1 MPTSS
6 KSVIITGGASGI
18 GLGMV
23 NHFASQ
29 EANLHITILD
39 VTTASFPALESSLS
53 TTYPNTKFSFLTCDV
68 SSWDSISS
76 CFSRVYSQQGRIDI
90 VMANA
95 GISKEGKL
103 IDDDQD
109 AEPSKPNLGTIDV
122 NLTGCIYT
130 VKLAVHYM
138 RRNALASETSA
149 STNRA
154 ANGTSP
160 SPRFRGQI
168 IATASNAGVYAFP
181 VAPVYAAT
189 KAGVNNLVRSLA
201 PTLAHPDCSIQI
213 NALAPAVLETNIAPD
228 KALFK
233 GMILTPMST
242 LCRGVDVLLEP
253 GRTGDVAEI
262 HGEKVTVREV
272 YGWVDEDSRKNIEHF
287 TSLGYA

>member
-1 MPTSS
+1 MPPSS
-6 KSVIITGGASGI
+6 KSIIITGGASGI

-29 EANLHITILD
+29 DANHHIAIFD
-39 VTTASFPALESSLS
+39 VTTSSFPALRDRLS
-53 TTYPNTKFSFLTCDV
+53 TTYPNTKFSCHTCDV
-68 SSWDSISS
+68 SSWDSVSS
-76 CFSRVYSQQGRIDI
+76 CFSQVYSQQGRIDI

-103 IDDDQD
+103 IDDNADS
-109 AEPSKPNLGTIDV
+109 EPSKPNLGTIDV

-130 VKLAVHYM
+130 VKLAIHHM
-138 RRNALASETSA
+138 RRNALSSEPSA
-149 STNRA
+149 MTNDTT
-154 ANGTSP
+154 NGISAHPP
-160 SPRFRGQI
+160 SRGQI

-181 VAPVYAAT
+181 VAPIYAAT

-201 PTLAHPDCSIQI
+201 PTLARPNLAIQI

-233 GMILTPMST
+233 GMVLTPMST
-242 LCRGVDVLLEP
+242 LCKGVDLMLEP

-262 HGEKVTVREV
+262 HGDKATVREV
-272 YGWVDEDSRKNIEHF
+272 YGWVDEDSRRNIEHF

>member
-1 MPTSS
+1 
-6 KSVIITGGASGI
+6 
-18 GLGMV
+18 MV

-29 EANLHITILD
+29 DANYHIAILD
-39 VTTASFPALESSLS
+39 VTTSSFPTLQDSLS
-53 TTYPNTKFSFLTCDV
+53 TTYPNTKFSFHTCDV
-68 SSWDSISS
+68 SSWDSVSS
-76 CFSRVYSQQGRIDI
+76 CFSQVYSQQGRIDI

-103 IDDDQD
+103 IDEDPES
-109 AEPSKPNLGTIDV
+109 EPSKPNLGTIDV

-130 VKLAVHYM
+130 IKLAIHYM
-138 RRNALASETSA
+138 RRNSLPTETSA
-149 STNRA
+149 ATNGA
-154 ANGTSP
+154 ANGTSTHPP
-160 SPRFRGQI
+160 SRGQI

-181 VAPVYAAT
+181 VAPIYAAT

-201 PTLAHPDCSIQI
+201 PTLAKPDFRIQI

-242 LCRGVDVLLEP
+242 LCKGVDLLLEP
-253 GRTGDVAEI
+253 GRTGDIAEI
-262 HGEKVTVREV
+262 HGDKATLREV
-272 YGWVDEDSRKNIEHF
+272 YGWVDEDSRRNVEHF